1 MLITAKQSYV
11 RQAPRKVRLV
21 ASQVKKL
28 SLEKAIKQLAVIER
42 RATVSILKVVK
53 QAIANATNN
62 LGLNMEDLVLK
73 DIRVSDGPV
82 YKRMRAVS
90 RGRGHRI
97 EKRTCHITVVL
108 EKKEQEVEQKTERKS
123 GKLEK

>member
-1 MLITAKQSYV
+1 MLITAKQTHI

-21 ASQVKKL
+21 AMQVKKL

-42 RATVSILKVVK
+42 RSTLAVLKVLK
-53 QAIANATNN
+53 QAVANATNN
-62 LGLNMEDLVLK
+62 LGLTFDDLVLK
-73 DIRVSDGPV
+73 DIVVSDGPI

-97 EKRTCHITVVL
+97 EKRTSHITVIL
-108 EKKEQEVEQKTERKS
+108 EKKQNNEVLTS
-123 GKLEK
+123 GEVTAN